1 MQKSDLDVQ
10 YIRRQM
16 HQLRIYISQI
26 VTEDM
31 KYDASVLNRKK
42 KALKQLDKIQKLMK
56 EGDDIHINTK

>member
-16 HQLRIYISQI
+16 HQLRIYRSQI

-31 KYDASVLNRKK
+31 RYDAAVLNRKK
-42 KALKQLDKIQKLMK
+42 KALKQLDKIQKLLK
-56 EGDDIHINTK
+56 EGDANDSTNE

>member
-56 EGDDIHINTK
+56 EGDANDSTNK

>member
-42 KALKQLDKIQKLMK
+42 KALKQLDKIQKLLK
-56 EGDDIHINTK
+56 EGDANDSTNK